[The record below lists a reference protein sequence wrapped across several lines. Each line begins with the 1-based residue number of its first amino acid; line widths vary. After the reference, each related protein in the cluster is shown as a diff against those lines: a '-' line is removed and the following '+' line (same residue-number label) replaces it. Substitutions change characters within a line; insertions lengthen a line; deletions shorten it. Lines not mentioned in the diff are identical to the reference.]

1 MSSLILFLS
10 FFLLECLFFR
20 CKFALIASL
29 VITGVSLC
37 IQALNYIPSY
47 IKTTFKF
54 RTGVHA
60 SLGDT
65 YFEDYRIQAS
75 LVGNLF
81 GAMFY
86 GAFASGMLIASLLFF
101 IILFFIAPVFR
112 DAAVTFLI
120 AVAGFSI
127 NVAIKACLMVLFRL
141 RCFASFYRRHPAI
154 ANIVG
159 LMFECWNIILAAGF
173 VTLRA
178 IKLVFTSLF
187 YIGRIDVPMLQIYGR
202 VRPWKVDFLPM
213 IFRADILAHE
223 AHRHPYIETIGLVY
237 LHKLRGQDF
246 ANVAGSTWR
255 VLFVMSLF
263 PWLRRYSF
271 RRKYFEPEHA
281 QDITDK
287 HKDVEGSIL
296 TSQEDVKLQAKK

>member
-1 MSSLILFLS
+1 MLFLLWRKYLVVSFS
-10 FFLLECLFFR
+10 FFLFSFHECLFFR
-20 CKFALIASL
+20 CEFALIASL

-54 RTGVHA
+54 RTGVHT

-65 YFEDYRIQAS
+65 YFEDYRIQAP

-86 GAFASGMLIASLLFF
+86 VY
-101 IILFFIAPVFR
+101 IILFFVAPVFR
-112 DAAVTFLI
+112 DAAVTVLI
-120 AVAGFSI
+120 AVAGFII

-154 ANIVG
+154 ANIMG

-173 VTLRA
+173 VTLHA

-202 VRPWKVDFLPM
+202 VRPWKVDFLQSRYFSSWGSSPSLHRDNRTC
-213 IFRADILAHE
+213 ISAHAERPRFRQCGWFHLESFICHVPFSMVTKILLQKKIYWTWART
-223 AHRHPYIETIGLVY
+223 RHHG
-237 LHKLRGQDF
+237 
-246 ANVAGSTWR
+246 
-255 VLFVMSLF
+255 
-263 PWLRRYSF
+263 
-271 RRKYFEPEHA
+271 
-281 QDITDK
+281 
-287 HKDVEGSIL
+287 
-296 TSQEDVKLQAKK
+296 